1 MRFLRR
7 SLVGLF
13 LLSVTVGLFAYAG
26 QSVYS
31 ALQERWSK
39 EETVRPARE
48 RVFAVNVLSFDPKT
62 ITPVMTSFGELRS
75 RRTLE
80 VRSASAGTVISLS
93 DSFEEGG
100 QVTVGEL
107 LLQVDPSD
115 TQSALDVAKTDVSE
129 AEAELR
135 EAVAALSLSRE
146 DVDSAIKQAGLRQQA
161 LSRQQ
166 QLQTRGLG
174 TEDAVESAALAEA
187 SAQQSVLSRRQ
198 ALAQAEARVEQA
210 ENDLSRRAI
219 ALAEAERRLK
229 ETSLFAEFSGTLSD
243 VSVVQGGLVQNNER
257 IAQLVDADALE
268 VAFRVSTTE
277 YARLL
282 DENGTLIRAGVDV
295 TLDVLGVDLTSEG
308 VISREGAAVGEGQT
322 GRQIFARL
330 QDAKGFRPGD
340 FVTVRISEPELR
352 FVAALPSTAVDS
364 SSSVLVVG
372 DDERLEL
379 AQVTILRRQGDDV
392 LVRSRDLNGRMV
404 VAERSPLLGA
414 GIKVRAIQPG
424 VAAVP
429 EAPAMVALTQ
439 ERRAKLVA
447 FIEANNRMPEDAKK
461 RILAQL
467 AEPEVSE
474 QVIQRIEARMGG

>member
-13 LLSVTVGLFAYAG
+13 LLSVTLGIFAFAG

-31 ALQERWSK
+31 ALKESWA
-39 EETVRPARE
+39 EETQSRPARE
-48 RVFAVNVLSFDPKT
+48 RVFAVNVLTFDPGT
-62 ITPVMTSFGELRS
+62 VTPVMTSFGELRS

-80 VRSASAGTVISLS
+80 VRATSAGTIVDLA
-93 DSFEEGG
+93 DNFEEGG
-100 QVTVGEL
+100 QVSAGDL

-115 TQSALDVAKTDVSE
+115 AQSALDVAKTDLSE

-135 EAVAALSLSRE
+135 EAIAALSLSRE
-146 DVDSAIKQAGLRQQA
+146 DVESAIKQAGLRQQA
-161 LSRQQ
+161 LNRQQ

-210 ENDLSRRAI
+210 ENGVSRRNI

-229 ETSLFAEFSGTLSD
+229 ETSLYAEFAGTLSD
-243 VSVVQGGLVQNNER
+243 VTVVQGGLVQNNER

-282 DENGTLIRAGVDV
+282 DENGTLIRAEVDV
-295 TLDVLGVDLTSEG
+295 TLDVLGVDLTSKG
-308 VISREGAAVGEGQT
+308 VISREGASVGEGQT
-322 GRQIFARL
+322 GRQIFAHL

-340 FVTVRISEPELR
+340 FVTVKISEPELR

-372 DDERLEL
+372 EDERLEL
-379 AQVTILRRQGDDV
+379 AQVTILRRQGDSV
-392 LVRSRDLNGRMV
+392 LVRARELSGRMI
-404 VAERSPLLGA
+404 VAERSPLLGE

-424 VAAVP
+424 AAAVP

-447 FIEANNRMPEDAKK
+447 FVEGNQRMPEDAKK
-461 RILAQL
+461 RVLAQL
-467 AEPEVSE
+467 AEPEVPE